1 MVSGYL
7 ELCDVTRIVPTSNK
21 DIYMAAPGM
30 VKKLNAQM
38 NLEFHAS
45 NHYLRLSE
53 WCSEHRLNGTAT
65 FLRSRAQS
73 SVTQM
78 MRVFD
83 FIKKAGAYPVV
94 KAFEIRQAKC
104 ATLEDLFL
112 TTIEDHDQRS
122 STLSELTEQAKV
134 LQDDNTLSFLNTLEE
149 EQQQDGILLKTILDE
164 VRSAREAGL
173 CIQQTDRHLLN
184 IVNKRQPS

>member
-1 MVSGYL
+1 MIL
-7 ELCDVTRIVPTSNK
+7 LCI
-21 DIYMAAPGM
+21 I
-30 VKKLNAQM
+30 
-38 NLEFHAS
+38 